1 MNVTIHGQEI
11 ALEDVEPDEVV
22 TDVMILMRTVRHN
35 DEDGR
40 LQDAITIGCTTQT
53 TGMIQRGMLDA
64 ADGITADHYRGRTW
78 NDE

>member
-11 ALEDVEPDEVV
+11 ALEDTEPGEVA
-22 TDVMILMRTVRHN
+22 TDVMVIMRTVRHN

-64 ADGITADHYRGRTW
+64 ADAITDHYRGRAW
-78 NDE
+78 DDE

>member
-1 MNVTIHGQEI
+1 MKTEIHGHEI
-11 ALEDVEPDEVV
+11 EIEDLDPGEVV